1 MSTAKGGKKGQV
13 VAPEKAV
20 KASGWTEADKA
31 GWVEAVFAGM
41 AEGRT
46 LQEVVQGEAKARGVA
61 LTPGAVRNWIAANEA
76 WFGRYQKAKVLLGQA
91 LAEEALQVAR
101 DSSTSTTAIDR
112 VLIDTLKWKAAK
124 ANPAEYGER
133 QTVEHQGA
141 QTLQVKVVEEEAPR
155 LQGEA
160 ARRIGAEVATMLE
173 AQVVVPALKSG
184 A

>member
-1 MSTAKGGKKGQV
+1 MEEQ
-13 VAPEKAV
+13 E
-20 KASGWTEADKA
+20 

-141 QTLQVKVVEEEAPR
+141 QTLQVKVVEETFPERNMPR
-155 LQGEA
+155 PDLNK
-160 ARRIGAEVATMLE
+160 RIGAEVAAMVE
-173 AQVVVPALKSG
+173 APMVIPALKSG